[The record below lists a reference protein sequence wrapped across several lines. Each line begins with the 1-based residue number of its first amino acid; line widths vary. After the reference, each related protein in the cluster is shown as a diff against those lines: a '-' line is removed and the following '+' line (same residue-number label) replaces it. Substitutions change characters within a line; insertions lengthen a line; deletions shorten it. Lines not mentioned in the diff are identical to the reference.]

1 MADTPATAAAAPAAA
16 PAKAAIK
23 KGSLVRVSRSAYTGS
38 LEAAAS
44 DPELPGYVLEGP
56 GEILMLKG
64 EHAQVRWRRPVPD
77 VWLRLDQ
84 LEAYPAKGI
93 TA

>member
-1 MADTPATAAAAPAAA
+1 
-16 PAKAAIK
+16 
-23 KGSLVRVSRSAYTGS
+23 
-38 LEAAAS
+38 
-44 DPELPGYVLEGP
+44 LEGP

-84 LEAYPAKGI
+84 LEAYPAAGLP
-93 TA
+93 A